1 MQEPPGEATAFS
13 NKMLN
18 SNSNNNSNLQD
29 SEFTAN
35 SSENESESSGR
46 WFGGLGSEILNIA
59 HCLTDNVSPVVSGVA
74 TFVHRTAVA
83 VANEISQL
91 ERDGEVETA
100 VAMEERPSK
109 KNSKGTK
116 GSGTTIILSPSSFD
130 STSTSNKPENLILPW
145 EVCQESQTSLSTQKE
160 NDEISVYFTDTDLMK
175 KIIIL
180 SRQESTFLEPFSED
194 SPEGNNKS
202 LPQNI
207 NNISLSSYSSTF
219 VIDDSRIKL
228 IHRLLDIDENLASMH
243 TELTRGDTDSWDT
256 FFWKNYFFHC
266 EETRVNELRRRKQ
279 NCSMAKFCTPTESVE
294 INNSPL
300 ERGNV
305 EMKSALDHVDRF
317 ISDGSNKDDESL
329 IRVDSD
335 TEGQHDDN
343 SSYVIQSAPNSAD
356 TFTTTTSIDDDV
368 VLVDTY
374 EKVERNYTNVKK

>member
-243 TELTRGDTDSWDT
+243 TELTSKSSNLYPVLFPFHFSDTIVVIWIENR
-256 FFWKNYFFHC
+256 FWYLTNGNL
-266 EETRVNELRRRKQ
+266 V
-279 NCSMAKFCTPTESVE
+279 TESPIV
-294 INNSPL
+294 IMFLNWWKMGTNS
-300 ERGNV
+300 
-305 EMKSALDHVDRF
+305 
-317 ISDGSNKDDESL
+317 
-329 IRVDSD
+329 
-335 TEGQHDDN
+335 
-343 SSYVIQSAPNSAD
+343 
-356 TFTTTTSIDDDV
+356 
-368 VLVDTY
+368 
-374 EKVERNYTNVKK
+374 